1 MQHKTIQ
8 THVKYNRI
16 EDKDVIFNRIRVFLL
31 VSWIIFTIFC
41 VLESIAPQAK
51 GQQSQ
56 PSYETQFLNNAL
68 DPASPSAR
76 YVLDKLNKHLSN
88 AIADNGTQQD
98 KMNQLTDKVDNIVG
112 QNLGTRVAVLSEKQ
126 DTNGWILKAALGGIA
141 TLLGKEIL
149 DTIKNRKT

>member
-1 MQHKTIQ
+1 M
-8 THVKYNRI
+8 
-16 EDKDVIFNRIRVFLL
+16 
-31 VSWIIFTIFC
+31 
-41 VLESIAPQAK
+41 
-51 GQQSQ
+51 
-56 PSYETQFLNNAL
+56 
-68 DPASPSAR
+68 
-76 YVLDKLNKHLSN
+76 LDKLNKHLSN